1 MPVPNGTVM
10 VYPPPRKGGQFE
22 EGQEV
27 ILGAYPRLTKAQVNW
42 YGVDTSELTQ
52 ATLTMTETRYVIV
65 EIIPALRIP
74 TPTPTPAP

>member
-22 EGQEV
+22 EDQEV
-27 ILGAYPRLTKAQVNW
+27 ILGAYPRLTRSQVNW

-74 TPTPTPAP
+74 TPTPIPAP